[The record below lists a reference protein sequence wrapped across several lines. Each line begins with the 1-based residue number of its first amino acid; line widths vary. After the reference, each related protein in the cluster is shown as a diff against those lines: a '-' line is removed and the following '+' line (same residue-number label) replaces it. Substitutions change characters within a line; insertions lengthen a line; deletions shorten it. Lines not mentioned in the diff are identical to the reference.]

1 MKGKYVSD
9 KRYPQNQNIRFLT
22 PLRGNVLCMR
32 FMRLEDVADELNVNL
47 PQVRSLVRSGDLPA
61 IKIGG
66 RGIWRVER
74 SELEAYIQ
82 RQYTVARESID
93 VGAAEDESAV

>member
-1 MKGKYVSD
+1 
-9 KRYPQNQNIRFLT
+9 
-22 PLRGNVLCMR
+22 MR

-66 RGIWRVER
+66 RGVWRVER

-82 RQYTVARESID
+82 RQYTLHGNPSRQVPSSRNPPNRHLASPYF
-93 VGAAEDESAV
+93 VHGVLWV